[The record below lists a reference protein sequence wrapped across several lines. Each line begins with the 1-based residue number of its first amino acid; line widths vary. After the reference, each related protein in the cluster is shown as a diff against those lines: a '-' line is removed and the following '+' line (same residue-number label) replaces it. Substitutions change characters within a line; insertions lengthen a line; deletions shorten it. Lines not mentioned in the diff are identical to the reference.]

1 MSIIDGQ
8 TAPPAR
14 ASRLLGLEFVLVRL
28 SRASGAPGRVKLF
41 VGGTIVAVIA
51 LAAAA
56 APLIAPYGPNGQ
68 DLEAALGAPS
78 WRHLFGTD
86 QFGRDVLSRTIYA
99 GRLDLQIAF
108 IATVFCFLLGLFFG
122 LAGGYFGRVAD
133 QLVGRLIDFVIAFPS
148 IVFII
153 ALIAFL
159 GNNLTNLYVALTVT
173 GWTAYARI
181 TRGEVLAVK
190 NLPYILSARALG
202 YSHRRILFRHVLP
215 NVVTPAG
222 LFWITDMVGTILLV
236 TSLSYLG
243 LGPQPPT
250 PEWGAMIAEARPFLL
265 QAWWI
270 PLFPGLAI
278 VLTGIGLALL
288 GDGLADRLR
297 PEAR

>member
-1 MSIIDGQ
+1 VSTDVSAATG
-8 TAPPAR
+8 R
-14 ASRLLGLEFVLVRL
+14 SRVFGLDAALVRIV
-28 SRASGAPGRVKLF
+28 RAGGAAGRVKVI
-41 VGGTIVAVIA
+41 VGGAIVLVIA
-51 LAAAA
+51 ALAVL
-56 APLIAPYGPNGQ
+56 APIVAPYGPNEQ
-68 DLEAALGAPS
+68 DLQSALAGPS
-78 WRHLFGTD
+78 WSHLFGTD
-86 QFGRDVLSRTIYA
+86 QFGRDVLSRTVYA
-99 GRLDLQIAF
+99 ARLDLQIAF
-108 IATVFCFLLGLFFG
+108 VATIFCFLLGLLLG
-122 LAGGYFGRVAD
+122 LVGGYFGRVAD
-133 QLVGRLIDFVIAFPS
+133 QLVGRLVDVVIAFPS

-159 GNNLTNLYVALTVT
+159 GNSMTNLYIALTVT
-173 GWTAYARI
+173 GWTAYTRI
-181 TRGEVLAVK
+181 SRGEVLAVK
-190 NLPYILSARALG
+190 NLPYITSARSLG

-250 PEWGAMIAEARPFLL
+250 AEWGAIIAEARPFLL

-278 VLTGIGLALL
+278 LVTGIGLAVL
-288 GDGLADRLR
+288 GDGLADLLR